1 MVCRRREEGMVMDT
15 VMGMVTGMAMDMAM
29 KVTNIKMKKKRIPFF
44 LTY

>member
-1 MVCRRREEGMVMDT
+1 MVTAMVMAMDT
-15 VMGMVTGMAMDMAM
+15 AMDTAMVTGMVM